1 MNDNK
6 LDTLRS
12 KIKETD
18 VQILTL
24 IRQRLDLA
32 REIGQLKFSS
42 NIPVKDY
49 KVEKEVLE
57 RNLAAGTDLGLYEP
71 LTTEITKLLIRY
83 AVLTQDEFQS
93 KEKRSDTTVKLKI
106 LIIGGQG
113 NMGLWLSE
121 FFDSFGHQVFHFDQ
135 KVNSNSKYEITL
147 DLAAGAK
154 DADVI
159 VIAAPISATANIIDQ
174 LANINPA
181 ALVLDICSLKS
192 PLIPAIRSAE
202 KKGIN
207 IGSVHPMFGPHVDML
222 SGRNIVI
229 CDTGN
234 EKVRDEAQKLFQG
247 TTANIVTI
255 PLEEHD
261 RMMSYVLGL
270 SHFINLVYAD
280 VLATSGVSA
289 ETLKEV
295 SSTTFKNQSAVAK
308 AVVAENP
315 DLYYEIQAENS
326 FTPEIIAAVK
336 KSLEHWLQHI
346 SDKDRASFVERMGAA
361 EAFMSLSRDT

>member
-1 MNDNK
+1 MEENK

-32 REIGQLKFSS
+32 KEIGQLKFSS
-42 NIPVKDY
+42 KIPVKDY

-93 KEKRSDTTVKLKI
+93 KEKRSGSAVKLKI

-113 NMGLWLSE
+113 LMGVWLSE
-121 FFDSFGHQVFHFDQ
+121 FFDSFGHQVSHLD
-135 KVNSNSKYEITL
+135 KNIKPNSKYDVVT
-147 DLAAGAK
+147 DLTSGAK

-159 VIAAPISATANIIDQ
+159 VIAAPISATVKIIED
-174 LANINPA
+174 LTKLKPK

-192 PLIPAIRSAE
+192 PLIPAIRAAE
-202 KKGIN
+202 KNGLQ
-207 IGSVHPMFGPHVDML
+207 IGSVHPMFGPQVDML

-234 EKVRDEAQKLFQG
+234 KKVRAEALKLFQG
-247 TTANIVTI
+247 TTANLVSI

-261 RMMSYVLGL
+261 RLMSYVLGL

-280 VLATSGVSA
+280 VLATSGVRA
-289 ETLKEV
+289 ATLKQV
-295 SSTTFKNQSAVAK
+295 ASTTFSNQSAVAR
-308 AVVAENP
+308 AVVGENP
-315 DLYYEIQAENS
+315 SLYYEIQAENA
-326 FTPEIIAAVK
+326 FTPEIIAALRR
-336 KSLEHWLQHI
+336 SIDDWFQHVDEKERSKFI
-346 SDKDRASFVERMGAA
+346 DRMTAA
-361 EAFMSLSRDT
+361 NAFMSANRDT

>member
-1 MNDNK
+1 MEDTK

-12 KIKETD
+12 RIKETD

-32 REIGQLKFSS
+32 KEIGQLKFSS
-42 NIPVKDY
+42 KIPVKDY

-57 RNLAAGTDLGLYEP
+57 RNLAAGMDLGLYEP

-93 KEKRSDTTVKLKI
+93 KEKRSDTSLKLKI

-121 FFDSFGHQVFHFDQ
+121 FFDSFGHRVSHLDN
-135 KVNSNSKYEITL
+135 KVDASSKYEL
-147 DLAAGAK
+147 VKDLSYGSES
-154 DADVI
+154 ADVI
-159 VIAAPISATANIIDQ
+159 VIAAPISASVKIIEDLTKLKPQ
-174 LANINPA
+174 
-181 ALVLDICSLKS
+181 ALILDICSLKS
-192 PLIPAIRSAE
+192 NLIPAIRTAE
-202 KKGIN
+202 KSGLR

-234 EKVRDEAQKLFQG
+234 KKILAEALKLFEG
-247 TTANIVTI
+247 TTANLVTI

-261 RMMSYVLGL
+261 KFMSYILGL
-270 SHFINLVYAD
+270 SHFVNLVYSD

-289 ETLKEV
+289 AVLKKV
-295 SSTTFKNQSAVAK
+295 ASTTFNSQSSVAR
-308 AVVAENP
+308 AVVSENP
-315 DLYYEIQAENS
+315 DLYYEIQAENA
-326 FTPEIIAAVK
+326 FTPEIIAAL
-336 KSLEHWLQHI
+336 SQSIQDWSTHI
-346 SDKDRASFVERMGAA
+346 DTKDRKSFVARMNKAN
-361 EAFMSLSRDT
+361 AFMSENRDT

>member
-1 MNDNK
+1 MEDNK
-6 LDTLRS
+6 LDKLRS

-93 KEKRSDTTVKLKI
+93 KEKRSDNAVKLKI

-121 FFDSFGHQVFHFDQ
+121 FFDSFGHEVSHLDQ
-135 KVNSNSKYEITL
+135 KKNPANTKYDMAT
-147 DLAAGAK
+147 DLANGAK

-159 VIAAPISATANIIDQ
+159 VLSAPISATVKLIED
-174 LANINPA
+174 LTELKPK
-181 ALVLDICSLKS
+181 ALILDICSLKT
-192 PLIPAIRSAE
+192 PLIPAIRAAE
-202 KKGIN
+202 KKGLL
-207 IGSVHPMFGPHVDML
+207 IGSVHPMFGPQVDML

-234 EKVRDEAQKLFQG
+234 KIVHADALKLFQG
-247 TTANIVTI
+247 TTANLVSIQ
-255 PLEEHD
+255 LEEHD

-270 SHFINLVYAD
+270 SHFINLLYAD
-280 VLATSGVSA
+280 VLTRSGVSA
-289 ETLKEV
+289 STLKQV
-295 SSTTFKNQSAVAK
+295 ASTTFTNQSAVSR

-315 DLYYEIQAENS
+315 NLYYEIQAENA
-326 FTPEIIAAVK
+326 FTPEIIAALK
-336 KSLEHWLQHI
+336 RSLDDWFKDINE
-346 SDKDRASFVERMGAA
+346 KDRDGFISRMKSAHS
-361 EAFMSLSRDT
+361 FMSSN